1 MNTTASTTLGT
12 PLNRNLSLDSTVL
25 PGAAPP
31 GAEHAP
37 GLASGRRTLVLGLA
51 GLLVTLAPLAL
62 LSGQPFW
69 VNILIYTYLFAGLA
83 VAWNMVAGFGGQFSL
98 GHGVFF
104 AVGAY
109 TTARLYLIWGISPW
123 LGVVPAIAVCA
134 VLGPLIF
141 WPTFRLKGSF
151 FASATLA
158 FNEVGMVCANYFE
171 SLSGGPR
178 GLQIPFQ
185 PALSNMIFANPVHY
199 ALLMFGFMVV
209 AVVLAVLLRRSR
221 LGYYLLAVREDED
234 AARACGI
241 NVTSVKLRGTA
252 LSAALTAV
260 GGALFAMYVRTI
272 DPPSLF
278 SLADIGFKFALLT
291 LIGGI
296 GTIAG
301 PVIGAFLII
310 PTESWLRATLGG
322 GLPGMHLVILGLL
335 MLLAALFMRKGVV
348 HAVEVGWQRWQA
360 RRNAAGTSP

>member
-1 MNTTASTTLGT
+1 MNQHKQPEKASVQGL
-12 PLNRNLSLDSTVL
+12 PST
-25 PGAAPP
+25 
-31 GAEHAP
+31 
-37 GLASGRRTLVLGLA
+37 RRTLAMGA
-51 GLLVTLAPLAL
+51 GGLLLTLTPLIL
-62 LSGQPFW
+62 LYGQPFW

-83 VAWNMVAGFGGQFSL
+83 VSWNIIAGFGGQFSL

-109 TTARLYLIWGISPW
+109 VTARLYMAWDISPW
-123 LGVVPAIAVCA
+123 LGILPAMAVCA
-134 VLGPLIF
+134 LIGPMIF

-151 FASATLA
+151 FAIATLA

-171 SLSGGPR
+171 SLTGGPR
-178 GLQIPFQ
+178 GLQIPFK
-185 PALSNMIFANPVHY
+185 PGLGNMIFTNPVHY
-199 ALLMFGFMVV
+199 ALLMFAFM
-209 AVVLAVLLRRSR
+209 AICIIAAVLIRRSR

-241 NVTSVKLRGTA
+241 DVSSVKLRGTA
-252 LSAALTAV
+252 ISAALTAV
-260 GGALFAMYVRTI
+260 GGGLFAMYVRTI

-296 GTIAG
+296 GTISG

-310 PTESWLRATLGG
+310 PIESWLRATLGG
-322 GLPGMHLVILGLL
+322 GLPGMHLVILGFL

-348 HAVEVGWQRWQA
+348 HAIETAWKRWQH
-360 RRNAAGTSP
+360 RKGQP

>member
-1 MNTTASTTLGT
+1 MSQAQQQPQTESVQG
-12 PLNRNLSLDSTVL
+12 LDSN
-25 PGAAPP
+25 
-31 GAEHAP
+31 
-37 GLASGRRTLVLGLA
+37 RRTLALLAA
-51 GLLVTLAPLAL
+51 GLLATLTPLAL

-83 VAWNMVAGFGGQFSL
+83 VSWNIIAGFGGQFSL

-109 TTARLYLIWGISPW
+109 MTARLYLTWGISPW
-123 LGVVPAIAVCA
+123 FGLLPAMAVCA
-134 VLGPLIF
+134 LIGPLIF

-151 FASATLA
+151 FAIATLA
-158 FNEVGMVCANYFE
+158 FNEVGMVFANYFE
-171 SLSGGPR
+171 SLTGGPR

-185 PALSNMIFANPVHY
+185 PGLSHMIFTNPIHY
-199 ALLMFGFMVV
+199 ALLMFGFMAVCIGV
-209 AVVLAVLLRRSR
+209 AVLIRRSR

-241 NVTSVKLRGTA
+241 DVSSVKLRGTA
-252 LSAALTAV
+252 ISAALTAV

-322 GLPGMHLVILGLL
+322 GLPGMHLVILGVL

-348 HAVEVGWQRWQA
+348 HAVETAWLRWKNWQHRKDQ
-360 RRNAAGTSP
+360 P